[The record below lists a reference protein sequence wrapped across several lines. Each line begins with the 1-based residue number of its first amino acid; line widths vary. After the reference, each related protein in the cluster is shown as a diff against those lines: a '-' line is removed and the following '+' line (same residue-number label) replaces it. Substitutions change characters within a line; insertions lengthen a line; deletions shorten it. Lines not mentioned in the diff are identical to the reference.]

1 MEQKNKQ
8 SRENTGARK
17 PYQNKRRNPGKQGG
31 AHKNEWA
38 AENQQAQPK
47 KEYKNKPQSD
57 KPADNR
63 RYQDKKNNNK
73 SFSRGGK
80 QRGGRSAR
88 FDAGLPEDIKL
99 RHNEYVANYEAD
111 EELLDERNGE
121 LHPDAQGDSGAV
133 VGRNAVREL
142 LKSDRSIDKIFVRR
156 GDREGSIVVLVA
168 EAVSRG
174 IPVIEVEKN
183 KLDTLAGYAPHQGIV
198 ALAAAKEY
206 TTVEDILEIAKSR
219 GEKPLIVIA
228 DGIVDPYNLGALIR
242 CAECAGAHGLIIP
255 KRRAV
260 GLTPIVTKASA
271 GAIEHLAIAKVSNI
285 AQTLSWLKKQGV
297 WTYAAEAGGKSY
309 HDTDFRGPAAIVF
322 GSEGDGVSSL
332 IMERCDFI
340 TSIPMYGKVN
350 SFNVSTAA
358 AVILSEAARQKRAD

>member
-8 SRENTGARK
+8 IHESGTARK
-17 PYQNKRRNPGKQGG
+17 PQQNHRRNSGKPNG
-31 AHKNEWA
+31 AHRNTRP
-38 AENQQAQPK
+38 AESQQAQPK
-47 KEYKNKPQSD
+47 KDYKNKNQTD
-57 KPADNR
+57 KPTDNK
-63 RYQDKKNNNK
+63 RYQEKKNK

-80 QRGGRSAR
+80 QRGGRGAR
-88 FDAGLPEDIKL
+88 FDAGTSEDIKL

-133 VGRNAVREL
+133 AGRNAVREL

-183 KLDTLAGYAPHQGIV
+183 KLDMLSGYAPHQGIV

-206 TTVEDILEIAKSR
+206 STVEDILEIAKAR

-260 GLTPIVTKASA
+260 GLTPVVTKASA

-297 WTYAAEAGGKSY
+297 WTYAAEAGGRSY

-322 GSEGDGVSSL
+322 GSEGDGVYNL

-358 AVILSEAARQKRAD
+358 AVILSEAARQQRAD